1 MLEKDENLGIIIQ
14 MGLSNIVNMFMIKSA
29 VTDLRHELVPAEER
43 GQRES
48 NGERPDECE
57 QNVNL
62 KKIPRF
68 LDRVLNGTDF
78 TVILSILY
86 RSRYRTVPVPLF
98 EFNFSKTTRQN
109 FKVNKFS

>member
-1 MLEKDENLGIIIQ
+1 MLEKDENLGISIQ
-14 MGLSNIVNMFMIKSA
+14 MGLSNIVNMVMIKSA

-48 NGERPDECE
+48 DGERPDECE

-68 LDRVLNGTDF
+68 LL
-78 TVILSILY
+78 TVCGIKHPDWITQVTCVRDY
-86 RSRYRTVPVPLF
+86 F
-98 EFNFSKTTRQN
+98 
-109 FKVNKFS
+109 

>member
-48 NGERPDECE
+48 DGERPDECE

-68 LDRVLNGTDF
+68 SWCSRFITSKDEEVSRTDTSTF
-78 TVILSILY
+78 
-86 RSRYRTVPVPLF
+86 
-98 EFNFSKTTRQN
+98 
-109 FKVNKFS
+109 FKGESSLVEP